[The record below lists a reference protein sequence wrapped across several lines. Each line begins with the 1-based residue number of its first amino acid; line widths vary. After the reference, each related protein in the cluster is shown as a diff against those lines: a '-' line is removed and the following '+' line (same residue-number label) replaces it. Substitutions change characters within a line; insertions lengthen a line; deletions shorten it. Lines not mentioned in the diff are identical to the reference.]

1 MESFGESPFEFE
13 IRLIFVERTG
23 HLSSFWTRATDV
35 NGKFSCKNE
44 RNERNKLRREIVWVR
59 SSAGREPFDQWHRP
73 IILLHHHCSKVWT
86 LKDPPN
92 LYISRWVHFSG
103 CHTHWKREIC
113 TVGAK
118 NLTKISKNA
127 KSAHFNYPEES
138 ISFDSFDLRRIRR
151 YDVTTKTITIEFYR
165 IEHRVWLVRTTQRT
179 HKEKG
184 RHGWSWQR
192 WPSAVDSTTASECR
206 RFDEGDASL
215 GGSFVFV
222 VWDQFGDEDKA
233 SSAAPSPASDQSIR
247 FRLIVVNWLAPCAV
261 LSTP

>member
-1 MESFGESPFEFE
+1 MNNGRSFFGP
-13 IRLIFVERTG
+13 
-23 HLSSFWTRATDV
+23 TRWGARQPAQTRS
-35 NGKFSCKNE
+35 NP
-44 RNERNKLRREIVWVR
+44 RWRRQKLGRCDRRRI
-59 SSAGREPFDQWHRP
+59 SANFPH
-73 IILLHHHCSKVWT
+73 
-86 LKDPPN
+86 
-92 LYISRWVHFSG
+92 
-103 CHTHWKREIC
+103 
-113 TVGAK
+113 
-118 NLTKISKNA
+118 
-127 KSAHFNYPEES
+127 PEGS
-138 ISFDSFDLRRIRR
+138 ISFDSFDFRRIRR

>member
-151 YDVTTKTITIEFYR
+151 YDVTTKNHHHR
-165 IEHRVWLVRTTQRT
+165 ILYN
-179 HKEKG
+179 
-184 RHGWSWQR
+184 
-192 WPSAVDSTTASECR
+192 SA
-206 RFDEGDASL
+206 
-215 GGSFVFV
+215 
-222 VWDQFGDEDKA
+222 
-233 SSAAPSPASDQSIR
+233 
-247 FRLIVVNWLAPCAV
+247 
-261 LSTP
+261 